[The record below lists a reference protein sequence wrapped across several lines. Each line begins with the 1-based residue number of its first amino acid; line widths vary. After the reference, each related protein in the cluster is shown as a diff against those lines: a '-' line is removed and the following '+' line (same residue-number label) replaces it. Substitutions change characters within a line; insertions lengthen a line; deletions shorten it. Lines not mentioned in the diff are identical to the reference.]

1 MKKTPLLASAGIFV
15 VAAGLSIAGAIVAAD
30 AVEKVSRDDVARA
43 LDQAQM
49 PWADVATDGLQ
60 VFVIGI
66 APNEADRFKAK
77 STAGQV
83 VDATR
88 VIDQMT
94 VYEEVQVKPPEYRL
108 EFLRT
113 PSGISVFGVLPERYG
128 SQSLL
133 DELQKIAGPD
143 GTVTQLLEMSSY
155 PAPQNWARDV
165 RLALSVLKDVE
176 AAKITVHD
184 QAIAGTG
191 VAANDATRIKLQT
204 AWGNR
209 IPQDLDFDVAIKVP
223 RPVVAPYVFRAVKS
237 EQGLKLDA
245 CTVQTREMHQQIVQR
260 AQALQAVGVVKC
272 QIALGRPTENWAQVV
287 LDSMNTLQAF
297 DQGSITIM
305 DTSVRLEVA
314 QGTETAVFNS
324 QVSQLKQRLP
334 AEYSFV
340 SILPKPESSDAD
352 SSETIIT
359 RSPEGLVVV
368 RGVVGSQIGLD
379 MISSL
384 AKARFGQD
392 DVHISV
398 RVSDTIDPSWTQ
410 QILSGLE
417 TIAKLNKGSVILSV
431 DTVQVSGETFTETAQ
446 SDITALFAD
455 QLGPSQRMDLD
466 VTYIEPPKQPEA
478 VGPSPQECIDQIALV
493 LDANKINFEP
503 GSDRVDLAGQTV
515 LDDIADILR
524 DCGPIEMEIA
534 GHTDSQGR
542 EEMNLQLSQSR
553 ADAVLMELQRRRILT
568 SSFSAKGY
576 GETTPIA
583 PNNTEEGREANRR
596 IEFTLISSSEP
607 ATPEPK
613 EAGSENE

>member
-297 DQGSITIM
+297 DQGSITIT

>member
-1 MKKTPLLASAGIFV
+1 MKKTPLLASVGIFA
-15 VAAGLSIAGAIVAAD
+15 VAAGLCIAGAIVAAN
-30 AVEKVSRDDVARA
+30 AVETKSRDDVVRA
-43 LDQAQM
+43 FEQAQM
-49 PWADVATDGLQ
+49 TWADVATDGLQ

-77 STAGQV
+77 SIAGQV

-94 VYEEVQVKPPEYRL
+94 VYEEVQVQPPEYRL

-113 PSGISVFGVLPERYG
+113 PSGVSVFGVLPERYG

-133 DELQKIAGPD
+133 GELQKIAGPD

-165 RLALSVLKDVE
+165 RLALSVLKDVS
-176 AAKITVHD
+176 AAKITVQD
-184 QAIAGTG
+184 QAIAGSG
-191 VAANDATRIKLQT
+191 VAANDAAKTKLQT
-204 AWGNR
+204 AWANR

-245 CTVQTREMHQQIVQR
+245 CTVQTREMHEQIIQR
-260 AQALQAVGVVKC
+260 AQALGAAGAVKC
-272 QIALGRPTENWAQVV
+272 QIALGRPTDNWAQVV
-287 LDSMNTLQAF
+287 LDTLDTLQAF
-297 DQGSITIM
+297 DQGSITIT
-305 DTSVRLEVA
+305 DTSVRLEVG
-314 QGTETAVFNS
+314 QGTDPAMFNG

-340 SILPKPESSDAD
+340 SVLPRPVTSDA
-352 SSETIIT
+352 EATEITIT

-368 RGVVGSQIGLD
+368 RGAVESQVGLD

-392 DVHISV
+392 GVHVSV
-398 RVSDTIDPSWTQ
+398 RVRDTIGQSWTQ

-417 TIAKLNKGSVILSV
+417 TIAKLNKGSVILSSE
-431 DTVQVSGETFTETAQ
+431 TIRISGETSAETAQ

-455 QLGPSQRMDLD
+455 QLGTGQRMDMN
-466 VTYIEPPKQPEA
+466 VAYIEPPKQVEPL
-478 VGPSPQECIDQIALV
+478 GPSPQECIDQIAVV
-493 LDANKINFEP
+493 LEANKINFEP

-524 DCGPIEMEIA
+524 DCGEIPMEIA

-583 PNNTEEGREANRR
+583 PNNTEEGRDANRR
-596 IEFTLISSSEP
+596 IEFTLILPSEP
-607 ATPEPK
+607 ATPQPK
-613 EAGSENE
+613 EAGSKNE

>member
-1 MKKTPLLASAGIFV
+1 MKKIPLLASAGIFAM
-15 VAAGLSIAGAIVAAD
+15 AAGLCVAGANFAARL
-30 AVEKVSRDDVARA
+30 VETLSREDVAQA

-77 STAGQV
+77 SIAGQV

-165 RLALSVLKDVE
+165 RLALSVLKDFS
-176 AAKITVHD
+176 AAKITVQD
-184 QAIAGTG
+184 QSIQGTG
-191 VAANDATRIKLQT
+191 VAASDAAKTKLQT
-204 AWGNR
+204 AWENR
-209 IPQDLDFDVAIKVP
+209 IPQDLGFDVAIEVP

-245 CTVQTREMHQQIVQR
+245 CTVQTRDMHEQIIQR
-260 AQALQAVGVVKC
+260 AQALQAVGAVKC

-287 LDSMNTLQAF
+287 LDSMTTLQAF
-297 DQGSITIM
+297 DQGNITIT
-305 DTSVRLEVA
+305 DTSVRLEVG
-314 QGTETAVFNS
+314 QGTDPAAFNG
-324 QVSQLKQRLP
+324 QVTQLKQRLP

-340 SILPKPESSDAD
+340 SVLPKPVTSDA
-352 SSETIIT
+352 EATEIIIT

-368 RGVVGSQIGLD
+368 RGAVGSQVGLD

-392 DVHISV
+392 GVHVSV
-398 RVSDTIDPSWTQ
+398 RVRDAIDQSWTQ

-417 TIAKLNKGSVILSV
+417 TIGKLNKGSVILSP
-431 DTVQVSGETFTETAQ
+431 DTIQISGETFNETAQ
-446 SDITALFAD
+446 SDITALFVD
-455 QLGPSQRMDLD
+455 QLGNGQRMDMD
-466 VTYIEPPKQPEA
+466 VVYIEPPKQPEPQ
-478 VGPSPQECIDQIALV
+478 GTNPQECIDQIAVV
-493 LDANKINFEP
+493 LESDKINFEP

-524 DCGPIEMEIA
+524 DCGEIPMEIA

-568 SSFSAKGY
+568 ASFSAKGY

-583 PNNTEEGREANRR
+583 PNNTQEGREANRR
-596 IEFTLISSSEP
+596 IEFTLISPSEP

>member
-15 VAAGLSIAGAIVAAD
+15 VAAGLSIAGAIFAAD
-30 AVEKVSRDDVARA
+30 AVEKMSRDDVARA
-43 LDQAQM
+43 LDQGQM

-133 DELQKIAGPD
+133 DELQKIAGAD

-184 QAIAGTG
+184 QAIFGTG

-260 AQALQAVGVVKC
+260 AQALQAVGAVKC

-297 DQGSITIM
+297 DQGSITIT

-368 RGVVGSQIGLD
+368 RGAVGSQIGLD

-524 DCGPIEMEIA
+524 DCGPIAMEIA